1 MAKTDG
7 SDGSDGQKPP
17 TKNLHVVVPA
27 AFHRRVRM
35 LCVMQ
40 GSTLK
45 DYALSA
51 LEEKVARDEEEMRQV
66 KEPA

>member
-1 MAKTDG
+1 MAKTEG
-7 SDGSDGQKPP
+7 SGSQKEPV
-17 TKNLHVVVPA
+17 KNLHVEVPES
-27 AFHRRVRM
+27 FHRRVKM

-51 LEEKVARDEEEMRQV
+51 LEEKVARDEEEMR
-66 KEPA
+66 KSK